1 MMSFK
6 SISSSSYAATYY
18 ESLATE
24 DYYALGGEPAGYWLG
39 QLQSTLYLKDRIQV
53 GELGKIL
60 QGYHPT
66 TGEALAS
73 NAGID
78 HKAGWDMTFSAPK
91 SVSVVWALANDE
103 TKAAIQNAQKKVVEA
118 GIRFLE
124 KYAFSSRDRGEMSS
138 SINHVIAAAYEHSTS
153 RMQDPQLHTHVLVA
167 NLGLRADGSVCAIDF
182 DARWKLAAGAVY
194 RTELSNELQ
203 QLGFKIEQ
211 DAKKSFLIDGIPQKL
226 CDAFSKRR
234 SAIIEQAEKH
244 GVSTPQG
251 MQTATFASRGKKTG
265 EISRSQLFAQW
276 QSEAF
281 QLGYEPD
288 LVQQCQN
295 FQSTEHPLLSPIE
308 IFSEL
313 HQQMSTFTPQQFYH
327 AVAVTSQ
334 GHLNANG
341 VNQYVD
347 TILHNSELVRLQAIN
362 HKLDR
367 GLDQTELRF
376 STQTQLAL
384 EQHLLDQARNR
395 QHEAQHRIVI
405 DPLLIENANLTKEQR
420 SALEH
425 ITIKAGGVN
434 IVQGMAGTGKG
445 YLLGIAH
452 LAWEQAG
459 LNVRG
464 AALAAKA
471 AQGLQES
478 TQIQSQTLHSLIY
491 QLNEGKTVLNDKTVL
506 VIDEAGMVGS
516 KQLAQILDHAEQAH
530 AKVVLVGDH
539 QQLQPIDAGGAFRL
553 LVQNLGY
560 ASLQNIQRQKE
571 LADRKIVLQL
581 ATGQSQQ
588 ALDAIRKQGNLH
600 VQPTQEMAIQ
610 NLIEDWWQIKMEKS
624 YASTLILAGTRNDL
638 YQLNQAARLKMQ
650 SLGLLGASCEVETI
664 HNDVHSF
671 REFAVGDQILFC
683 KNQRKLGI
691 TNGDVGI
698 LKQIEINQDG
708 HWQFQVERQDGWFV
722 EFSLTDDENIKSGYG
737 AIDHA
742 YALSV
747 HKSQGMTVDQ
757 AFVLSSDSMMDREWS
772 YVAVSR
778 AREQTHF
785 YCSGEIE
792 TQLEV
797 KMGRSRQKDT
807 SLDYTVS
814 MEAQQQLE
822 L

>member
-1 MMSFK
+1 MMSLK
-6 SISSSSYAATYY
+6 SISNTVQAAQYY

-24 DYYALGGEPAGYWLG
+24 DYYELGGEPAGYWVG
-39 QLQSTLYLKDRIQV
+39 QLQSALYLNGELCA
-53 GELGKIL
+53 GELGKML

-66 TGEALAS
+66 SGEALAS

-78 HKAGWDMTFSAPK
+78 HKGGWDMTFSAPK
-91 SVSVVWALANDE
+91 SVSVAWILADQE
-103 TKAAIQNAQKKVVEA
+103 TRTAIQATQKKAVEA
-118 GIRFLE
+118 GIKFLE
-124 KYAFSSRDRGEMSS
+124 KNAFSSRDRGEVTSP
-138 SINHVIAAAYEHSTS
+138 IHQVIAAAYEHSTS
-153 RMQDPQLHTHVLVA
+153 RAQDPQLHTHVLVA
-167 NLGLRADGSVCAIDF
+167 NLGLRSDGSVCAIDF
-182 DARWKLAAGAVY
+182 DSRWKLAAGAVY
-194 RTELSNELQ
+194 RAELANELQ
-203 QLGFKIEQ
+203 QLGFQIEQ
-211 DAKKSFLIDGIPQKL
+211 DVKKSFSINGIPQKL

-234 SAIIEQAEKH
+234 QAIVEQAEKY
-244 GVSTPQG
+244 GVTSAQG
-251 MQTATFASRGKKTG
+251 MQIATFATRENKTS
-265 EISRSQLFAQW
+265 EISRSVLFQQW
-276 QSEAF
+276 QAEATALSY
-281 QLGYEPD
+281 QSD
-288 LVQQCQN
+288 LVQQCRIYQPI
-295 FQSTEHPLLSPIE
+295 QSKMLTPME
-308 IFSEL
+308 IFTDL
-313 HQQMSTFTPQQFYH
+313 HQQMSTFRPQQLYH
-327 AVAVTSQ
+327 AVAVAGQ
-334 GHLNANG
+334 GLLNADS
-341 VNQYVD
+341 VNKYID
-347 TILHNSELVRLQAIN
+347 EILHDPELLRLQTIN

-367 GLDQTELRF
+367 GLDQTELLF
-376 STQTQLAL
+376 TTQTQLAL
-384 EQHLLDQARNR
+384 EQNLLDRARNR
-395 QHEAQHRIVI
+395 EHETQHQIDI
-405 DPLLIENANLTKEQR
+405 DPILIGHANLTIEQQ

-425 ITIKAGGVN
+425 IAVKAGGVKV
-434 IVQGMAGTGKG
+434 VQGMAGTGKG
-445 YLLGIAH
+445 YLLGVAQI
-452 LAWEQAG
+452 AWEKAG
-459 LNVRG
+459 FDVRG
-464 AALAAKA
+464 TALAAKA

-553 LVQNLGY
+553 LAQNLGY

-571 LADRKIVLQL
+571 LADRKIVMQL

-610 NLIEDWWQIKMEKS
+610 NLIEDWWQIKMEKPS
-624 YASTLILAGTRNDL
+624 ASTLILAGTRNDL

-683 KNQRKLGI
+683 KNQRRLGI

-708 HWQFQVERQDGWFV
+708 HWQFQVERQDGRFI

-747 HKSQGMTVDQ
+747 HKAQGMTVDQ

-807 SLDYTVS
+807 SLDYTES